1 MRHLLRLLVPENDR
15 RAIESDLAELYEL
28 RRRKLGDQ
36 AADQWL
42 RRQRRVALFHLAL
55 ERARASLRGGGAIIG
70 NIVRDASYSIRSL
83 VRMPALAATIVLTVG
98 LGLGATAALLTIART
113 VLLDPLPYAN
123 PDALVWIYTDNPPY
137 WFRFSVVDYRALE
150 ADHPAFSEIAGYQNR
165 QVTVSEGGRAERLIS
180 KTVTGAYFGLLG
192 HRPALGRLFEP
203 ADEGR
208 GEPVVVLSHGYWN
221 RQFGSDRSVLGR
233 AVQLDG
239 VSHTVVGVVGP
250 SAGPLENNVDF
261 YTPANW
267 PQPRRK
273 GPFFMTVLAR
283 LRADISPQV
292 ARETLRA
299 TNARLFPIWRSSYQ
313 DEKATWN
320 MVDLKTRVVGEAR
333 SPLLLVLGAVVCVL
347 LIACANT
354 INLLIARALGRRR
367 DLAIRTALGA
377 SRGRLVQQSLV
388 ETALLTSGAA
398 LVGLATAAGALQ
410 LVKTYGPGYVP
421 RLDEIEFS
429 WRVLGPLGAL
439 SLLSAL
445 LIASVQV
452 VQSVHGTSAAQ
463 PGPERAGTDGPAARR
478 IRRALVAAEFALATP
493 LLLGAVLIA
502 SSLFMLNRVEVGIDT
517 ARVLTA
523 EVSLPSARYPDEAAT
538 RTFWQRALEQ
548 LSATPGVEA
557 AALTDS
563 RPPHEGYNQN
573 NFDLEARPTPPGE
586 NQPICPWIA
595 ASPGFFKTM
604 GLRLEEGRLFD
615 STDLRSEGPLL
626 TVIVDRAWARRF
638 FPDGTAVGR
647 RMREGGCTECPWIT
661 VVGVVSTVKF
671 SGLDGLDDGAVYY
684 PFVDVPTGYLVVRTA
699 GDPRTFAP
707 VVRRIVDR
715 LDPALAV
722 SEVATG
728 DELVASSLVVPRYLG
743 SLVAM
748 FAVAALLLS
757 IVGVYGVMTHFVQ
770 QHTREIGIR
779 LALGGEPSAMRR
791 MIVGQGMRLA
801 MFGVVVGIGAALWGS
816 RLLTGFLYGVRAT
829 DPFVLTSAAL
839 ILIALAALACVV
851 PARRAARLDPAQILR
866 EV

>member
-1 MRHLLRLLVPENDR
+1 MRHLLRFLVTDTDR

-28 RRRKLGDQ
+28 RRRELGDT
-36 AADQWL
+36 AAEEWL
-42 RRQRRVALFHLAL
+42 RRQRRVGLFHLAL
-55 ERARASLRGGGAIIG
+55 ERVRSALLGNGAIAG
-70 NIVRDASYSIRSL
+70 NVVRDATYSLRSL
-83 VRMPALAATIVLTVG
+83 LRAPTLAATIVLTVG

-113 VLLDPLPYAN
+113 VLLEPLPYAN
-123 PDALVWIYTDNPPY
+123 PDSLVLIYTDNPPY

-165 QVTVSEGGRAERLIS
+165 QVTVSAGGRAERLVS
-180 KTVTGAYFGLLG
+180 KTVTGSYFQLLG
-192 HRPALGRLFEP
+192 HRPAFGRLFEP
-203 ADEGR
+203 ADDPR
-208 GEPVVVLSHGYWN
+208 GEQVVVLAHGYWT
-221 RQFGSDRSVLGR
+221 RQFGGDRSVLGR
-233 AVQLDG
+233 AVLLDG
-239 VSHTVVGVVGP
+239 VSHTVVGVMQP
-250 SAGPLENNVDF
+250 SAGPLERSVDF
-261 YTPANW
+261 YTPAHW

-273 GPFFMTVLAR
+273 GPFFVTVIAR
-283 LRADISPQV
+283 LRPDASPQV

-320 MVDLKTRVVGEAR
+320 MTDLKSRVVGEAQT
-333 SPLLLVLGAVVCVL
+333 PLLLVLGAVGCVL

-377 SRGRLVQQSLV
+377 SRGRLVQQSLL
-388 ETALLTSGAA
+388 ETTLLTGGAA
-398 LVGLATAAGALQ
+398 LVGLATAAAALQ

-421 RLDEIEFS
+421 RVDEIELS
-429 WRVLGPLGAL
+429 WRVLAPLGAL
-439 SLLSAL
+439 SLFSAM
-445 LIASVQV
+445 LIASVPV
-452 VQSVHGTSAAQ
+452 VQSIRGTSAGN
-463 PGPERAGTDGPAARR
+463 PGPERTATDGPTARR
-478 IRRALVAAEFALATP
+478 VRRALVAAEFALATP

-502 SSLFMLNRVEVGIDT
+502 SSLFMLQRVEVGIDT
-517 ARVLTA
+517 DRVLTA
-523 EVSLPSARYPDEAAT
+523 EVSLPSARYSNEAAA

-548 LSATPGVEA
+548 ISATPGVEA
-557 AALTDS
+557 AALSDS
-563 RPPHEGYNQN
+563 RPPHEGFNQN

-586 NQPICPWIA
+586 NQPICPWVA
-595 ASPGFFKTM
+595 ASPDFFKTM
-604 GLRLEEGRLFD
+604 GLRLEEGRLFEP
-615 STDLRSEGPLL
+615 TDLREGPLL
-626 TVIVDRAWARRF
+626 AVIVDRAWARRF

-647 RMREGGCTECPWIT
+647 RMREGGCTDCPWIS

-671 SGLDGLDDGAVYY
+671 SGLDGPDDGAVYY
-684 PFVDVPTGYLVVRTA
+684 PFVDVPTGYLVVRAA
-699 GDPRTFAP
+699 GDPRALASD
-707 VVRRIVDR
+707 VRRIVNG

-722 SEVATG
+722 SDVATG

-743 SLVAM
+743 TLVAM

-791 MIVGQGMRLA
+791 MIVGQGIRLA
-801 MFGVVVGIGAALWGS
+801 LLGVAVGLAAALWGS
-816 RLLTGFLYGVRAT
+816 RLLTGFLYGVRPT

-839 ILIALAALACVV
+839 ALVTLAALACVG